1 MSRKCL
7 NKLCKRFTA
16 QDECENAEM
25 GSYDN
30 AVGSWDNWPYY
41 CQWTPW
47 IQNYLCK
54 NSKWATV
61 DSAKCNAQTKPSC
74 WNKPLTYHRYQE
86 SAPACPT
93 EVGSQPSTQ
102 HWKVVCKDSNGSI
115 VSDSKCDAGGKP
127 YPFTRDCECVEHP
140 WCGKFDNAIIEAL
153 VIVQAVLIMTDV
165 LLAHDGNGIIVYVGN
180 DKSSCLNTYWAGY
193 KSDRQAFQIDILRI
207 V

>member
-1 MSRKCL
+1 
-7 NKLCKRFTA
+7 
-16 QDECENAEM
+16 M

-140 WCGKFDNAIIEAL
+140 WCGKFDNHNNTSPCYCTSRSDYGGCSARPWWKWYNSL
-153 VIVQAVLIMTDV
+153 C
-165 LLAHDGNGIIVYVGN
+165 VGN

-193 KSDRQAFQIDILRI
+193 KSDRQTQIDILRI